1 MDISPSADT
10 TVETKQEEKQEKKRV
25 EKPEEKR
32 EEKHED
38 AQKKIRIVAVEEEKI
53 PKPQC
58 NSNEIKR
65 QPDIPAPASTIVH
78 TSHND
83 DITSRDNMMTSR
95 DNLMTSRDNLMTSR
109 DNMMTSRDTSILK
122 LQSLLRGFKSRLR
135 YKNMVEQARMEV
147 FKEYQGMVLA
157 ARVIQSVWRGYC
169 VRSVHILLVLC

>member
-10 TVETKQEEKQEKKRV
+10 TVETKQEKKRQ

-38 AQKKIRIVAVEEEKI
+38 AQKKIRIVTVEEEKI
-53 PKPQC
+53 PKPRC
-58 NSNEIKR
+58 DSNEIKR
-65 QPDIPAPASTIVH
+65 QPDILPSPAFTIVH

-83 DITSRDNMMTSR
+83 NITSRDSMMTSHDNMMTSRDNMMTSR
-95 DNLMTSRDNLMTSR
+95 DELT
-109 DNMMTSRDTSILK
+109 TSRDTSILK

-135 YKNMVEQARMEV
+135 YKNMVEQARMEL